1 HGSGAGHRAGRPA
14 ATNDGKRK
22 RRPRSHHAS
31 AAISGHPNRETIA
44 NENKEGSQGFYRPNS
59 ARIFT
64 MAPEAKSRLSLGLQG
79 SAALLVAL
87 AVVAILL
94 ITLPA
99 YRIFFLISV
108 LIGLVI
114 AGGLAL
120 WHKLR
125 PIKDDD
131 VENKRP
137 LGL

>member
-1 HGSGAGHRAGRPA
+1 
-14 ATNDGKRK
+14 
-22 RRPRSHHAS
+22 
-31 AAISGHPNRETIA
+31 
-44 NENKEGSQGFYRPNS
+44 
-59 ARIFT
+59 
-64 MAPEAKSRLSLGLQG
+64 MAPDRKSRLSLGLQG

-108 LIGLVI
+108 LIGVVI

-125 PIKDDD
+125 PIKDVD
-131 VENKRP
+131 VENKHP